1 MGTYDFSRLTSGS
14 GHGKSPTRIYRTPD
28 RCPLLCSLTAKVEH
42 RNCSKRG
49 LRHWLG
55 TLPSMRRAYI
65 TDLSDVEWAYLE
77 AHLPSPQPY
86 GRPRIQHSPREI
98 LNAIFYIVRSG
109 CAWRLLPHDFPPW
122 KTVHH
127 YFRIWCID
135 GTWERLNAAL
145 RQRLRIRLGR
155 NPQPSAGMVDS
166 QSAKTIQGV
175 GGEARGLE

>member
-1 MGTYDFSRLTSGS
+1 
-14 GHGKSPTRIYRTPD
+14 
-28 RCPLLCSLTAKVEH
+28 
-42 RNCSKRG
+42 
-49 LRHWLG
+49 
-55 TLPSMRRAYI
+55 MRRAYI

-98 LNAIFYIVRSG
+98 LNAVFYLLRSG

-145 RQRLRIRLGR
+145 RQRLRIGLGR

-166 QSAKTIQGV
+166 QSAKTIRGV